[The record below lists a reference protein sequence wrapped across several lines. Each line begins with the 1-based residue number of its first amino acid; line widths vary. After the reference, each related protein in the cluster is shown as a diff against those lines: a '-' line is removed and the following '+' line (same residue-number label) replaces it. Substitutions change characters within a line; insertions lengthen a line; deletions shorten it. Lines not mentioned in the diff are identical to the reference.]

1 MTRHGR
7 AIEFRLFEATYFSF
21 LDISPLDIEA
31 KLCLESSSSDYP
43 VTQRPTSKGQDP
55 VYIVTQRPTPKG
67 QDPVYIVTQRPTPEG
82 QDPVYIVTQR
92 PTPKGQDPVYIAVT
106 YIVYKTVRRT
116 IYTNQTSCHFLQF

>member
-82 QDPVYIVTQR
+82 QDPVYI
-92 PTPKGQDPVYIAVT
+92 AVT